1 MTVTTTT
8 SPLLK
13 RPQQEQ
19 QQIIH
24 HHHHHH
30 FNDEYISPT
39 YTSTPLFKP
48 EISPYD
54 QKEHP
59 PHSRHAW
66 GTHIHQ
72 YAGIGN
78 LTFLGSQP
86 KTRDL
91 YVARSHRHYLSGLS
105 YVRHDRI
112 NKSHITPFK
121 KALNR
126 ANDDL
131 VPPAALI
138 PLEKYDR
145 IREET
150 QVIKE
155 DKYAS
160 HQENSE
166 LFPQS
171 SKNTRLPEQT
181 KKEINNLLDKRY
193 GQTTYS
199 ESYYDQKKGTT
210 LSLGPQ
216 FQFYPSDDEKED
228 EEEEEEEKKEE
239 VAENDQKSEN
249 EAENAEKEPEND
261 DKEAKIDENTENEA
275 ENDEKSEKDEN
286 SSEKTE
292 NDEKSDPEKQPSES
306 TTPEPL
312 QTLEELETLA
322 EKAKNSPDRAFWP
335 AWPGNLSNQIQ
346 PVTLKIAEKRDVCCK
361 QDINDVRMIPVYTH
375 HQPPDYK
382 LFPKIIN
389 DKNVRDPNVMAPAK
403 VNFAYSGQE
412 TLYGSDAERA
422 LQSQD
427 KPIREMP
434 GCSRWLPVDKNVDKN
449 IDDILAKNR
458 AMMHNFDQHI
468 PVPIPSRNVSQES
481 LLRQN
486 LGKPKNNNN
495 NSSLPELR
503 KTTSLEELENTIND
517 LQQPS
522 ENNYQLPPLWESL
535 QYSGD
540 RVVDRL
546 GVRFKSIAQ
555 QRYHQQHP
563 QRIPVAL
570 QEYLRDKVTCY
581 KHPCRR
587 RQYFYNG
594 NIHMG
599 SMFR

>member
-1 MTVTTTT
+1 MGSRNNKQHRTRLKKNMTGTTN

-30 FNDEYISPT
+30 FNDEYVSPT

-54 QKEHP
+54 AEAHP
-59 PHSRHAW
+59 PHRKHAW

-72 YAGIGN
+72 YAGIGP

-91 YVARSHRHYLSGLS
+91 YVARSHRHYLSGFS
-105 YVRHDRI
+105 YVRHDQI

-121 KALNR
+121 KSLNR

-160 HQENSE
+160 HQECCE

-171 SKNTRLPEQT
+171 SKNTRLEVKT
-181 KKEINNLLDKRY
+181 REEIKNLLDKRY
-193 GQTTYS
+193 GQTTYP
-199 ESYYDQKKGTT
+199 ESYYNQKNGTT

-216 FQFYPSDDEKED
+216 FQFYPSDDEENEEK
-228 EEEEEEEKKEE
+228 EEEAEKEE
-239 VAENDQKSEN
+239 ND
-249 EAENAEKEPEND
+249 EAENAEVEN
-261 DKEAKIDENTENEA
+261 AENEEDS
-275 ENDEKSEKDEN
+275 ENDETETQEN
-286 SSEKTE
+286 CT
-292 NDEKSDPEKQPSES
+292 DPAFPTDL
-306 TTPEPL
+306 TTQL
-312 QTLEELETLA
+312 QTLEELEIEA
-322 EKAKNSPDRAFWP
+322 EKARNPPDRAFWP

-382 LFPKIIN
+382 LFPNIN
-389 DKNVRDPNVMAPAK
+389 DKNKVRDPNVMAPAK

-434 GCSRWLPVDKNVDKN
+434 GCSRWSPVNSNVDKN

-458 AMMHNFDQHI
+458 TMMCGGFHPEQQVDQKQNI
-468 PVPIPSRNVSQES
+468 PVPIPSRNDSQED
-481 LLRQN
+481 LLRHN
-486 LGKPKNNNN
+486 SARPK
-495 NSSLPELR
+495 SSTTLPELLR
-503 KTTSLEELENTIND
+503 KTTSLEELEKTIND
-517 LQQPS
+517 LQQPA
-522 ENNYQLPPLWESL
+522 LPPLWESL